1 MGLGPY
7 PDVSLAEARR
17 SAGIARTTLK
27 SGTDPVEARRAQAA
41 QAKTSVQADM
51 TFDESAVRYI
61 ESYSDGWKN
70 KKHAAQW
77 HSTIKTYV
85 SPVFGSHSVRS
96 IDTALV
102 LKALEPIWR
111 LKPETANRLRG
122 RMEQVLDWAKVRGF
136 REGENP
142 ARWRGHLSKILPAI
156 SKIHKVKHQSSLP
169 YHQLPDFMADVRSR
183 TGLGAAAL
191 ELLILTAARTGE
203 IIGMRGEEIDWQN
216 ALWVVPASR
225 MKGSREH
232 IVPLSIPAL
241 SLLKRL
247 NPKPGQFVFP
257 GQKSDTSLSN
267 MALLKTIERM
277 NEHREVHGLPRYT
290 DPQRNSDITA
300 HGFRATF
307 KTWANEQ
314 TAFPNDLIEAAL
326 AHVKGDKVEAAYLR
340 GTLIER
346 RRQVMETWAQFAVPS
361 QLEVGIAD
369 PALMPIL
376 QPVLSDNP
384 T

>member
-1 MGLGPY
+1 
-7 PDVSLAEARR
+7 
-17 SAGIARTTLK
+17 
-27 SGTDPVEARRAQAA
+27 
-41 QAKTSVQADM
+41 M
-51 TFDESAVRYI
+51 TFDESATRYI

-85 SPVFGSHSVRS
+85 SPVFGSNSVRS

-111 LKPETANRLRG
+111 SKPETASRLRG
-122 RMEQVLDWAKVRGF
+122 RIEQVLDWAKVRGF

-169 YHQLPDFMADVRSR
+169 YDQLQDFMADVRSR

-191 ELLILTAARTGE
+191 QLLILTAARTGE
-203 IIGMRGEEIDWQN
+203 IIGMRGEEIDWHN
-216 ALWVVPASR
+216 ALWVVPAGR
-225 MKGSREH
+225 MKGGREH

-241 SLLKRL
+241 KLLKRL

-257 GQKSDTSLSN
+257 GQNAEASLSN

-277 NEHREVHGLPRYT
+277 NEDREAHGLARYT

-361 QLEVGIAD
+361 QLEVGIAN
-369 PALMPIL
+369 PTLMPIL
-376 QPVLSDNP
+376 QPVLSDTP
-384 T
+384 Q